1 MKQIKSKKRVSDHGE
16 VFTTDREINAMLS
29 LIKLETQ
36 NIDSTFLEPACG
48 TGNFLVEILNRKLK
62 IVKDRYMKSQL
73 EYENYAFIAVASIYG
88 IELLEDNVE
97 DCRTNIFN
105 VFNTQYATLF
115 NNNCKDKLR
124 NSIKFVL
131 EKNIICGDALT
142 LKTISE
148 VPVPI
153 TFSQWSALGNS
164 QIKRKDFC
172 YKSMVDQASLSELP
186 LFSDL
191 GEEQYIP
198 TPTKDYPLI
207 HFLNISDAQSY

>member
-1 MKQIKSKKRVSDHGE
+1 M
-16 VFTTDREINAMLS
+16 
-29 LIKLETQ
+29 
-36 NIDSTFLEPACG
+36 
-48 TGNFLVEILNRKLK
+48 
-62 IVKDRYMKSQL
+62 
-73 EYENYAFIAVASIYG
+73 
-88 IELLEDNVE
+88 
-97 DCRTNIFN
+97 
-105 VFNTQYATLF
+105 
-115 NNNCKDKLR
+115 
-124 NSIKFVL
+124 
-131 EKNIICGDALT
+131 
-142 LKTISE
+142 KTISE
-148 VPVPI
+148 VPLPI